1 MTRHYYSPHTL
12 ELIATTTP
20 ADWMASTDVA
30 PPAFQPETQSCLFQ
44 DGAWV
49 VADVVPPGPAVPEAV
64 TRFQARAALAQ
75 AGLLDGVNGMME
87 HPDTPVIAKL
97 AWADALEFRRHSP
110 TVLALAGA
118 LGMSAQQL
126 DELFVAAAG
135 IEA

>member
-20 ADWMASTDVA
+20 AEWMASTAVA

-49 VADVVPPGPAVPEAV
+49 VADVVPPGPAVPAAV

-75 AGLLDGVNGMME
+75 AGLLDSVSTMME
-87 HPDTPVIAKL
+87 HPDTPVIVKL
-97 AWADALEFRRHSP
+97 AWADALEFRRQSP

-126 DELFVAAAG
+126 DELFIAAAQ